1 MSNVKELAD
10 REAERAEAE
19 TPDEAETPAEEAAP
33 DEEAESVEGTP
44 EPDAEPAPEVN
55 SDAQAKAI
63 VSELGRHERAWAKLN
78 GVEPDGLNVC
88 PTCEGVGFTMEP
100 QPTIKEAEYAERCM
114 TCNGYGEVL
123 SGSLRQGSKTVKCLA
138 CAGLGYIDTRSAADL
153 TQNGTQEITVDPVGE
168 EDPEAKRLRDLGYT
182 VFKAPPVH
190 IG

>member
-10 REAERAEAE
+10 REAARAEAE
-19 TPDEAETPAEEAAP
+19 TPDEETADADETAAE
-33 DEEAESVEGTP
+33 EEAESVEGTP

-78 GVEPDGLNVC
+78 GVEPDELNVC

-100 QPTIKEAEYAERCM
+100 QPQIKEAEYAERCM

-123 SGSLRQGSKTVKCLA
+123 SGSLRQGSQTVKCLA
-138 CAGLGYIDTRSAADL
+138 CAGLGYIDKRNPAEL
-153 TQNGTQEITVDPVGE
+153 VGNGAQVVQIEPVSE